1 MVVLLLN
8 IIGLKVEKAE
18 YCEAKGYIDM
28 TLRSK
33 EGVVRIG
40 FKDNGDSLP
49 MFLSDKEYDLTL
61 VKHKENNKWSKSQLN
76 YCWKLIVE
84 MANILMTSKEEMYK
98 ELLVRYSQS
107 EIIPIPKEDMSATLE
122 EKGIKYYDILADRVI
137 EGVPIFII
145 RWYAG
150 IHQMSSHELNIFI
163 EGVKSEAEEMGID
176 VSTPSEVARYG

>member
-1 MVVLLLN
+1 MN
-8 IIGLKVEKAE
+8 IRGLKVEKAE

-33 EGVVRIG
+33 EGVARIG

-49 MFLSDKEYDLTL
+49 MLLADKEYDLTL
-61 VKHKENNKWSKSQLN
+61 VEHKENNKWSKSQLN

-163 EGVKSEAEEMGID
+163 EGVKSEAKDLGIPTE
-176 VSTPSEVARYG
+176 TPSEVARYG